1 MNEFLNNH
9 QTGSTNDEWEKAMQN
24 IIGHIGRTH
33 QQEKS
38 ESTPQY
44 EFLATDVKDVIK
56 NAEQYIIPEY
66 LKAFKDL

>member
-1 MNEFLNNH
+1 
-9 QTGSTNDEWEKAMQN
+9 MQN

-66 LKAFKDL
+66 LKASKDL